1 MGRRDRWRIDG
12 TVAER
17 CCYCGVRRG
26 TQQTGS
32 TGAGGLA
39 NTVTLITK
47 SGQIVQNRTKSEL
60 PGLGF
65 GPVLGLGLGPVVT
78 LFMSQSRQLVAVSCE
93 LPRIVWYAALRW
105 RRVSDAGDVGQLL
118 KVTRRSN

>member
-1 MGRRDRWRIDG
+1 MLDASSFPPSVLGRRLLSQSGLTKIRWDAGTDDG

-93 LPRIVWYAALRW
+93 LPRIV
-105 RRVSDAGDVGQLL
+105 
-118 KVTRRSN
+118 